1 MPCSCEGPELDS
13 EEMKMTVHARV
24 KNGRL
29 IVDEP
34 TDLPDGT
41 ELVLVPAGDEQ
52 QSRDLTPEVH
62 ARLRPAAERLA
73 RAGGTAPRAR
83 APKRSAWKR

>member
-1 MPCSCEGPELDS
+1 
-13 EEMKMTVHARV
+13 MKMTVHARV

-29 IVDEP
+29 LVDEP

-41 ELVLVPAGDEQ
+41 ELVLVPAADDPIR
-52 QSRDLTPEVH
+52 SAT
-62 ARLRPAAERLA
+62 ERLA
-73 RAGGTAPRAR
+73 RAGGTARRAR

>member
-1 MPCSCEGPELDS
+1 MAGCSS
-13 EEMKMTVHARV
+13 
-24 KNGRL
+24 
-29 IVDEP
+29 

-41 ELVLVPAGDEQ
+41 ELVLVPAGEQ
-52 QSRDLTPEVH
+52 QPWDLTPQEVAELKERLAQADDSIPADEVH

-83 APKRSAWKR
+83 AAKRSAWKP

>member
-1 MPCSCEGPELDS
+1 
-13 EEMKMTVHARV
+13 MKMTVHARV

-29 IVDEP
+29 LVDEP

-41 ELVLVPAGDEQ
+41 ELVLVPAGEEQ
-52 QSRDLTPEVH
+52 QAPDQTPAEAAH
-62 ARLRPAAERLA
+62 PAAQRLA
-73 RAGGTAPRAR
+73 RAGGTGPRAR